1 MTDLK
6 SMSKDEIKSHIREL
20 EAEVRPDTTKSNEE
34 LDAMTFFDWEDY
46 IADLEKE
53 RVFKEAEAETYPEV
67 DEA

>member
-6 SMSKDEIKSHIREL
+6 SMSKDEIKTYIREL
-20 EAEVRPDTTKSNEE
+20 EVEVRPDTTKSEEE
-34 LDAMTFFDWEDY
+34 LDAMTFFDGEDY

-53 RVFKEAEAETYPEV
+53 RVFKEAETYPEV